1 MKNIVIIGNGISG
14 VTAARHIRKRSDH
27 RITIISAESDHFYSR
42 TALMYIYMG
51 HMRYEHTKPYEDWF
65 WEKNRIA
72 LLRDYVEKVD
82 TDQKRLLLRS
92 GRVQEYDVLI
102 LATGSRYNKF
112 GWPGQDLQGVQGLVN
127 LQDLELMEQN
137 TKGIQK
143 AVIVGGGL
151 IGVEMAEMLQTRN
164 IHVTMLI
171 REKNYWANVLP
182 APEARMVN
190 RHIRE
195 HGVDLRLATE
205 LKAITGGPDQKVAGV
220 VTTAGEE
227 IECQFVGL
235 TIGVRPNISFLENS
249 NITID
254 TGIVVNEYFETNI
267 PEVYAI
273 GDCAQFKDA
282 PEGRRKIEQVWYTGR
297 MHGETLALTLC
308 GNRTAYKPGPWFNS
322 AKFFN
327 LEYQVYGQVHPRE
340 TEDEE
345 HLYWEHESGQ
355 KAVRI
360 IYRKTDG
367 VVTGL
372 NLMGIR
378 YRHEVCD
385 RWLQSRATVQQVLSE
400 LKAANFDPEFYR
412 KHEEQIMREFKGKLL
427 PYQAEQEKRKKLF
440 GIF

>member
-27 RITIISAESDHFYSR
+27 SITIISAESDHFYSR
-42 TALMYIYMG
+42 TALMYIFMG
-51 HMRYEHTKPYEDWF
+51 HMRYEHTKPYEDRF
-65 WEKNRIA
+65 WEKNRIT

-82 TDQKRLLLRS
+82 TDQKRLLLRT
-92 GRVQEYDVLI
+92 GKVQPYDVLI
-102 LATGSRYNKF
+102 LAVGSTYNRF
-112 GWPGQDLQGVQGLVN
+112 GWPGQDLQGVQGLIN

-137 TKGIQK
+137 TKGIRK

-151 IGVEMAEMLQTRN
+151 IGIEMAEMLQTRN
-164 IHVTMLI
+164 VHVTMLI
-171 REKNYWANVLP
+171 REGNYWANVLP

-205 LKAITGGPDQKVAGV
+205 LQAIKAGPDQKVTGI

-235 TIGVRPNISFLENS
+235 TIGVRPNIFFLEGS
-249 NITID
+249 KIKTD
-254 TGIVVNEYFETNI
+254 TGILVNKYFETNI

-273 GDCAQFKDA
+273 GDCAQFEEA
-282 PEGRRKIEQVWYTGR
+282 PAGRRKIEQVWYTGR
-297 MHGETLALTLC
+297 MHGETLALTIC
-308 GNRTAYKPGPWFNS
+308 GNKTAYNSGPWFNS

-327 LEYQVYGQVHPRE
+327 LEYQVYGQVQPRE
-340 TEDEE
+340 AEDGE

-360 IYRKTDG
+360 IYRKADG
-367 VVTGL
+367 VVTGI
-372 NLMGIR
+372 NLLGIR

-385 RWLQSRATVQQVLSE
+385 RWLQSNATIQQVLSE

-412 KHEEQIMREFKGKLL
+412 KHEGEIMSEYKGTLQPQVK
-427 PYQAEQEKRKKLF
+427 KRKKLF
-440 GIF
+440 GLF

>member
-14 VTAARHIRKRSDH
+14 VTAARHIRKRSDYS
-27 RITIISAESDHFYSR
+27 ITIISAESDHFYSR

-82 TDQKRLLLRS
+82 TDRKRLFLRT
-92 GRVQEYDVLI
+92 GRVQPYDVLI
-102 LATGSRYNKF
+102 LAVGSTYNRF
-112 GWPGQDLQGVQGLVN
+112 NWPGQELQGVQGLIN
-127 LQDLELMEQN
+127 LQDLEMMEQN
-137 TKGIQK
+137 TKGIRK

-164 IHVTMLI
+164 VHVTMLI
-171 REKNYWANVLP
+171 REENYWAHVLP
-182 APEARMVN
+182 SPEARMVN

-205 LKAITGGPDQKVAGV
+205 LKAIQGGADQKVTGI
-220 VTTAGEE
+220 VTTAGKE

-235 TIGVRPNISFLENS
+235 TIGVRPNISFLEGSKIN
-249 NITID
+249 TD
-254 TGIVVNEYFETNI
+254 TGILVNKYFETNI

-273 GDCAQFKDA
+273 GDCAQFEDA
-282 PEGRRKIEQVWYTGR
+282 PEGRRNIEQVWYTGR
-297 MHGETLALTLC
+297 MHGETLALTIC
-308 GNRTAYKPGPWFNS
+308 GSKTAYHPGPWFNS

-340 TEDEE
+340 AEDEE
-345 HLYWEHESGQ
+345 HLYWEHKSGQ

-360 IYRKTDG
+360 IYRKADR
-367 VVTGL
+367 VVTGI

-378 YRHEVCD
+378 FRHEVCD
-385 RWLQSRATVQQVLSE
+385 RWLQSKATIQQVLLE
-400 LKAANFDPEFYR
+400 LKSANFDPEFYR
-412 KHEEQIMREFKGKLL
+412 KYEGDIMREFKGAFQPQQVK
-427 PYQAEQEKRKKLF
+427 KSKKLF
-440 GIF
+440 GLF